1 MPSYRPPSLDDDR
14 PLDRPEDFTDA
25 AEAFVGR
32 HQGPLTAQH
41 VAQMLSWLARCGYLV
56 STAEHERACNDY
68 AARLAHA
75 EQAADDLVARLYR
88 DVA

>member
-1 MPSYRPPSLDDDR
+1 MPSYQPPSLDDEA
-14 PLDRPEDFTDA
+14 PLDGPEQFADA

-32 HQGPLTAQH
+32 HQGPLTAGH
-41 VAQMLSWLARCGYLV
+41 VAQVLSWLAGCGYLV
-56 STAEHERACNDY
+56 STAEYERACNDY
-68 AARLAHA
+68 TARLAHV